1 MTSITG
7 KGRILTLSYFRSF
20 IKFNI
25 VGLTGVFVN
34 EGLLIG
40 LQSIGFYVLTA
51 SAIAIEVSILT
62 NFLLN
67 DLWTFR
73 DRRSGHFAVR
83 LAKFNL
89 LMLLGLVVNILIV
102 YAGTTYFGIAAALA
116 NLGGIAAA
124 FLLRYELSVKYAWM
138 REEVIEGA
146 KATPISEPMPGPT
159 TSG

>member
-102 YAGTTYFGIAAALA
+102 YAGTTYFGIAA
-116 NLGGIAAA
+116 
-124 FLLRYELSVKYAWM
+124 
-138 REEVIEGA
+138 
-146 KATPISEPMPGPT
+146 
-159 TSG
+159 